1 MTLDLVARLAA
12 VLHGGTLATGAL
24 LLAMRHQLPPM
35 REEDV
40 VRAFRA
46 TGIILGLSLGA
57 FILGEAV
64 AWPGRVNPG
73 ATGLGAWAVPM
84 GVEGA
89 RLLLFGAYWVNYVA
103 LEIWT
108 LEPCRLLDRDG
119 QIVDPPAYAAA
130 ARRSARHAAVNAT
143 LFLAVVALGIR

>member
-1 MTLDLVARLAA
+1 VNLDLLARIAA
-12 VLHGGTLATGAL
+12 VIHGGTLASGAIL
-24 LLAMRHQLPPM
+24 LFMRQALPPL

-46 TGIILGLSLGA
+46 LGMILGLSLGA

-73 ATGLGAWAVPM
+73 ATGLGQYAVPASA
-84 GVEGA
+84 EGL
-89 RLLLFGAYWVNYVA
+89 RLALFGLYWVSYVA

-108 LEPCRLLDRDG
+108 LEPCRLGDRDG
-119 QIVDPPAYAAA
+119 QIEDRPRYTSA
-130 ARRSARHAAVNAT
+130 ARAVSRHALFNA
-143 LFLAVVALGIR
+143 LVFLAVLALGIR